1 MRRSAAASS
10 PSRRLTSA
18 TSCIATER
26 AGDRAGSR
34 RSMAGGVCS
43 RDAVERRMGALNAL
57 AGALLLP
64 LSFGMVIGAL
74 RIASRRISG
83 GRERSNSAEID
94 GLFVGFLVLAPPNVG
109 VPGSR
114 RFAAGSRFQHQPD
127 RLERN

>member
-1 MRRSAAASS
+1 
-10 PSRRLTSA
+10 
-18 TSCIATER
+18 
-26 AGDRAGSR
+26 
-34 RSMAGGVCS
+34 MAGGVCS

-94 GLFVGFLVLAPPNVG
+94 GLFVGFLVQAPPNVG

-114 RFAAGSRFQHQPD
+114 RLPRAAVSSINPIDWREMRAGSRP
-127 RLERN
+127 